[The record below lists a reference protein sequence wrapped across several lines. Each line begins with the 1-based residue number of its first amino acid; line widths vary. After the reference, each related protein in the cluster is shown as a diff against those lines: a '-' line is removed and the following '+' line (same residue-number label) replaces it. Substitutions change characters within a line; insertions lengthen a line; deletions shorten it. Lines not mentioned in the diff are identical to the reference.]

1 MSTGAIANTINL
13 IGMPGAGKSTVGVLL
28 AKLAGLRFVDTDLEI
43 QLRESATLQQILERD
58 GYQHLRTIEQQ
69 VLLEI
74 QLDNAVISTGGSAVY
89 SEPAMHRLK
98 AAGPAVYL
106 AADLATLEHRVAA
119 APMRGI
125 ASKAGDSYAE
135 VYAERTPLYRH
146 HADLTVDASAG
157 SPDAVAAQILQLLSQ
172 QR

>member
-1 MSTGAIANTINL
+1 
-13 IGMPGAGKSTVGVLL
+13 
-28 AKLAGLRFVDTDLEI
+28 
-43 QLRESATLQQILERD
+43 
-58 GYQHLRTIEQQ
+58 
-69 VLLEI
+69 
-74 QLDNAVISTGGSAVY
+74 
-89 SEPAMHRLK
+89 
-98 AAGPAVYL
+98 
-106 AADLATLEHRVAA
+106 
-119 APMRGI
+119 MRGI